1 MDNTPRFALP
11 YLTPGQAQKEFFHN
25 EALQRVDFLLCPVVE
40 EPPRQA
46 PPASPAIGQAYVV
59 DTGATGAWAGH
70 DGEIAGYGEGC
81 WRFIAATEGVSV
93 IERTSGELL
102 LRRGGVWEPGVMRAR
117 ELRINAQK
125 VVGSRQ
131 AAIAAPTG
139 GATIDSEGRA
149 AIGAILAAL
158 RSHGLIA
165 P

>member
-11 YLTPGQAQKEFFHN
+11 FLAPGQAQKEFFHN
-25 EALQRVDFLLCPVVE
+25 EALQRADFLLCPVVE

-46 PPASPAIGQAYVV
+46 PPASPAIGQAYIV
-59 DTGATGAWAGH
+59 DSGGTGAWAGH
-70 DGEIAGYGEGC
+70 DGEIAGYGEGG
-81 WRFIAATEGVSV
+81 WRFIAAIEGMSV
-93 IERTSGELL
+93 IERASGELL
-102 LRRGGVWEPGVMRAR
+102 LRRGGAWEPGVVRAR
-117 ELRINAQK
+117 EVRINAQK
-125 VVGSRQ
+125 VVGPRQ
-131 AAIAAPTG
+131 AAIAAPAG